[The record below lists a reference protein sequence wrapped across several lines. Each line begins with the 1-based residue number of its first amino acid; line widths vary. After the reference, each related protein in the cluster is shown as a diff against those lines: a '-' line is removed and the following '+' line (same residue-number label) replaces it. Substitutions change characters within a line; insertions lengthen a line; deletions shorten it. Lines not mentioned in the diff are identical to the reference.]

1 MIRFLILSHPDRR
14 ELGSTAAPAGTDLR
28 AGGLE
33 LVLDTFARDQG
44 FADYDALLDA
54 RPEFAAVYVEHA
66 PALLTVIEGG
76 RS

>member
-14 ELGSTAAPAGTDLR
+14 ELGSVEVPVGTNLLNDGIDR
-28 AGGLE
+28 VVDA
-33 LVLDTFARDQG
+33 FARAEG
-44 FADYDALLDA
+44 FADHEALVAA

-66 PALLTVIEGG
+66 PASLTVIEGG